1 VVFVF
6 VFALPYTTRHR
17 LPEINGIIVT
27 DRSLKHIDIDGCQL
41 CHRRLMVNDVDSE
54 GSVIYGI
61 LLPVPTIRLAFKIMI
76 GLIGF
81 KIYLLQKRE
90 RDLEVV

>member
-1 VVFVF
+1 
-6 VFALPYTTRHR
+6 
-17 LPEINGIIVT
+17 
-27 DRSLKHIDIDGCQL
+27 
-41 CHRRLMVNDVDSE
+41 MVNDVDSE